1 MDLETF
7 KSILAGER
15 ADDLSPV
22 EADAFEHLLRT
33 SQAARDALAAAED
46 ELAPLANRFDPIE
59 PTPQQWGRVDAAIR
73 EEAARSAGRSRFR
86 ALPVWIAA
94 AAAALLVV
102 TIGFSVPLDFLKNQD
117 PTLSGIGVPGAPKQP
132 PRVPVTP
139 TNPTHI
145 GGGTPDPVAESLPS
159 ASVIGGMDGLRYDP
173 NLFEAGYHEVVDGTD
188 GLLCVWVRDKRL

>member
-86 ALPVWIAA
+86 ALPVWVAA
-94 AAAALLVV
+94 CAAALLVV
-102 TIGFSVPLDFLKNQD
+102 TIGFSVPTELFRTGNATLGGTVAD
-117 PTLSGIGVPGAPKQP
+117 PTQPRPQP
-132 PRVPVTP
+132 PKPSVPITP
-139 TNPTHI
+139 HANDPRH
-145 GGGTPDPVAESLPS
+145 PVAESVPS
-159 ASVIGGMDGLRYDP
+159 ASVIGGEAGLKYDP
-173 NLFEAGYHEVVDGTD
+173 NLFEAGYHEVADGTD
-188 GLLCVWVRDKRL
+188 GILCVWVRDKRL

>member
-102 TIGFSVPLDFLKNQD
+102 TIGFAIPLPTGNTNPMTSNVNGGVPPKPQPPSVPITPKPLAND
-117 PTLSGIGVPGAPKQP
+117 P
-132 PRVPVTP
+132 R
-139 TNPTHI
+139 H
-145 GGGTPDPVAESLPS
+145 PVAESLPS
-159 ASVIGGMDGLRYDP
+159 ASVIGGQDGLKYDP
-173 NLFEAGYHEVVDGTD
+173 NLFEAGYHEVADGTD
-188 GLLCVWVRDKRL
+188 GILCVWVRDKRL

>member
-102 TIGFSVPLDFLKNQD
+102 TIGFSVPTELFRTDGSGKSALVNTPKPQPPQPPTVPIK
-117 PTLSGIGVPGAPKQP
+117 PTLA
-132 PRVPVTP
+132 
-139 TNPTHI
+139 
-145 GGGTPDPVAESLPS
+145 GGTSDPAAERVPS
-159 ASVIGGMDGLRYDP
+159 ASVIGGMDGLKYDP
-173 NLFEAGYHEVVDGTD
+173 NFFEAGYHEVVEGTD
-188 GLLCVWVRDKRL
+188 GILCVWVRDKRL

>member
-102 TIGFSVPLDFLKNQD
+102 TIGFSVPLPVGTATGPGGSNVHA
-117 PTLSGIGVPGAPKQP
+117 PTLPPPPPATGPTTPIKGGPKDP
-132 PRVPVTP
+132 P
-139 TNPTHI
+139 
-145 GGGTPDPVAESLPS
+145 AESVPS

-173 NLFEAGYHEVVDGTD
+173 NLFEAGYHEVADGTD
-188 GLLCVWVRDKRL
+188 GILCVWVRDKRL